1 MMTPR
6 ERIRAVLDGKR
17 PDRVPFDIWYTAE
30 VRDALMGHFHVAD
43 EMRLWHLLDLD
54 KIVMI
59 DAPYLDIGQPMT
71 DGSGR
76 PLARNEWGSGI
87 RTVDHG
93 SGGFYEEVVFFPL
106 ADATQVDE
114 VRSYPWPDPDRFD
127 YAALSEK
134 CTYYGRWTRMLI
146 FISLFEIYCKLRPMD
161 QSLMD
166 LYVEEELADAII
178 ARIRSIQSEYIEKAF
193 EACGD
198 AIDLVYL
205 SDDMGMQDRQLIGED
220 VWEARFAEPYRRL
233 IEQVHFHGAKVFYHS
248 DGAAFPIIK
257 RMVDLGVD
265 VINPIQHTC
274 PGMEPDHLLDAFGGA
289 VAFHGAVENQHILPF
304 GTPEE
309 VVREV
314 GENIASLGTYGRY
327 ICAPCHN
334 LQPGTPIE
342 NILALFNADRN
353 WNGD

>member
-1 MMTPR
+1 MMTSR
-6 ERIRAVLDGKR
+6 ERIQAVLEGKK
-17 PDRVPFDIWYTAE
+17 PDRVPFDIWYTPE
-30 VRDALMGHFHVAD
+30 VRDTLIGHLHVAD
-43 EMRLWHLLDLD
+43 ELELWHRLDLD

-59 DAPYLDIGQPMT
+59 DAPYLDIGEPMT
-71 DGSGR
+71 DANGQ
-76 PLARNEWGSGI
+76 PIAKNEWGSGI
-87 RTVDHG
+87 RTIDHG
-93 SGGFYEEVVFFPL
+93 SGGSYEEVVFFPL
-106 ADATQVDE
+106 ANATTVEE
-114 VRSYPWPDPDRFD
+114 VQSYPWPDPKRYD
-127 YAALSEK
+127 YAAFAKK
-134 CTYYGRWTRMLI
+134 CGYYWQWTRMLF

-178 ARIRSIQSEYIEKAF
+178 TKIWTIQSEYIERAF
-193 EACGD
+193 NICGSE
-198 AIDLVYL
+198 IDIVYL

-220 VWEARFAEPYRRL
+220 VWEARFAKPYRKL
-233 IEQVHFHGAKVFYHS
+233 IEQVHSHGAKVFYHS

-274 PGMEPDHLLDAFGGA
+274 PGMEADHLINAFGRT

-309 VVREV
+309 VKLEV
-314 GENIASLGTYGRY
+314 CENIATLGTYGRY

-342 NILALFNADRN
+342 NILALYNTDRN
-353 WNGD
+353 WKS

>member
-1 MMTPR
+1 
-6 ERIRAVLDGKR
+6 LDGR
-17 PDRVPFDIWYTAE
+17 QPDRVPYDIWYTPE
-30 VRDALMGHFHVAD
+30 VRDGLMRHLSVAD
-43 EMRLWHLLDLD
+43 EMELWDCLGLD

-59 DAPYLDIGQPMT
+59 DAPYLDIGQPMI
-71 DGSGR
+71 DGSGQR
-76 PLARNEWGSGI
+76 IAHNEWGSGI
-87 RTVDHG
+87 RTIDHG
-93 SGGFYEEVVFFPL
+93 SGGSYEEVVCFPL
-106 ADATQVDE
+106 ADATGPDDI
-114 VRSYPWPDPDRFD
+114 RSYPWPDPTRFD

-134 CTYYGRWTRMLI
+134 CTYYGRWTRMLT

-178 ARIRSIQSEYIEKAF
+178 EKIWSIQSEYIEKAF
-193 EACGD
+193 QACGS

-220 VWEARFAEPYRRL
+220 VWEARFAQPYRQL
-233 IEQVHFHGAKVFYHS
+233 IEQVHSHGAEVFYHS

-257 RMVDLGVD
+257 RMVELGVD

-274 PGMEPDHLLDAFGGA
+274 PGMEANHLIDAFGQA
-289 VAFHGAVENQHILPF
+289 VVFHGAVENQRILPF

-314 GENIASLGTYGRY
+314 RENIAVLGTYGRY

-334 LQPGTPIE
+334 LQPGTPME
-342 NILALFNADRN
+342 NILALYNADRN
-353 WNGD
+353 WKT